1 MELNHLKSLFENLK
15 VNEKKDSENWV
26 NLTNDQTII
35 SIPKANLTEREL
47 ALINLLEHKENVM
60 PCKLTSWQKYLYQH
74 DQQPKVSSTLRFLY
88 FKVTNLSENYQKE
101 WQQLISS
108 FFKDGT
114 SAFWDDANHM
124 VLVDEEC
131 ELNKSELAGMLSSV
145 DNDFDCTTRVL
156 VGFVWSKDDDLP
168 AIFEEENKIL
178 RDRKNLPVVSTI
190 PELALRY
197 YLQNTNKNSA
207 ILNSLRNF
215 FESSSNYT
223 ELIQALYQVGGN
235 VTQASK
241 NMFIHRNTLE
251 YRLDKLMNERKL
263 NLRTINDLIF
273 CYLAIV

>member
-15 VNEKKDSENWV
+15 VNEEKDSENWV
-26 NLTNDQTII
+26 NLINDQTII
-35 SIPKANLTEREL
+35 SIPKADLTEREL
-47 ALINLLEHKENVM
+47 ALIDLLAHKENVM
-60 PCKLTSWQKYLYQH
+60 PRKLTSWQKYLYRH
-74 DQQPKVSSTLRFLY
+74 DQQPKVNQTLRFLY

-114 SAFWDDANHM
+114 SVFWDDANHM

-131 ELNKSELAGMLSSV
+131 ELDKSELAGMLSSV

-156 VGFVWSKDDDLP
+156 VGFVWSKNDDLP

-215 FESSSNYT
+215 FENSSNYT
-223 ELIQALYQVGGN
+223 GLIQALYQVG
-235 VTQASK
+235 
-241 NMFIHRNTLE
+241 
-251 YRLDKLMNERKL
+251 
-263 NLRTINDLIF
+263 
-273 CYLAIV
+273 